1 MNEWMQD
8 KAVREG
14 SEGSLVDVMI
24 LEQLA
29 GQHRWRGEWVLLGF
43 VSWRHLLL
51 VQPEC
56 QTEGILRTE
65 LWEACSQRDVCRAHQ
80 PRGRLNC
87 WNRY

>member
-56 QTEGILRTE
+56 QKVFSE
-65 LWEACSQRDVCRAHQ
+65 LSC
-80 PRGRLNC
+80 GRLVAKET
-87 WNRY
+87 YVGLISPVGG